1 MYTCIAF
8 ISTIISFMALTIS
21 VFASREQDCLRE
33 TYIYETES
41 DIPLPYVMEYQLK
54 EGKWFPDIGLGQ
66 ACTDILEKSNLD
78 EVYAISAENEV
89 ERLELENVEDYF
101 EIEGLRKVNEE
112 KADLVI
118 GMFKYC
124 YQYILLKN
132 SDGEYI
138 LYLVYLKSWGEKAI
152 LGIASGMKV
161 YELQYGHKK
170 DEEMYEGER
179 IMAEQYHK
187 ILQYIKEWIY

>member
-1 MYTCIAF
+1 
-8 ISTIISFMALTIS
+8 
-21 VFASREQDCLRE
+21 
-33 TYIYETES
+33 
-41 DIPLPYVMEYQLK
+41 
-54 EGKWFPDIGLGQ
+54 
-66 ACTDILEKSNLD
+66 
-78 EVYAISAENEV
+78 
-89 ERLELENVEDYF
+89 
-101 EIEGLRKVNEE
+101 
-112 KADLVI
+112 
-118 GMFKYC
+118 MFKYC

>member
-33 TYIYETES
+33 TYSYETES
-41 DIPLPYVMEYQLK
+41 DIPLPYIMEYQLK